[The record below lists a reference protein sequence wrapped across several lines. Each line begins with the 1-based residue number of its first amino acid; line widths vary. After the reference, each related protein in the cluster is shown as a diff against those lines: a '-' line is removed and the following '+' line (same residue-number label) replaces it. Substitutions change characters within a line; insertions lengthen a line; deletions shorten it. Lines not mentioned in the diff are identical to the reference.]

1 MINENKKWLVPGA
14 IILGALIL
22 TAGLIWS
29 YSAFSFKLATI
40 DIQKIE
46 EQSDFSK
53 KLNEEVQAKG
63 KELSTKYKSAQN
75 DKEKQAINL
84 EFEKFKTE
92 KQKEFTSKVKSIL
105 EKVAK
110 KQGFKGVASNQVYI
124 YSAYDITEAV
134 IKELDK

>member
-1 MINENKKWLVPGA
+1 MINENKKWLIPGA

-29 YSAFSFKLATI
+29 YSMFSFKLATI

-75 DKEKQAINL
+75 EKEKQAINL
-84 EFEKFKTE
+84 EFEKFKNE

-105 EKVAK
+105 GKVAK

-124 YSAYDITEAV
+124 YSAYDITEDV